1 MSNNTITSRSIITG
15 PEHFAPCDTCLGTKN
30 PFTRPKAALKPMD
43 WAEYHPRQAI
53 ALDLAT
59 MAPNRRLQVCDA
71 YESIDDMSKWM
82 ERCPLGNISAQSVT
96 NNVKGEWIERD
107 GPPKILWTEQG
118 QQVDGLEIQDMCK
131 EYDIQK
137 RHSSPC
143 HPQGD

>member
-1 MSNNTITSRSIITG
+1 
-15 PEHFAPCDTCLGTKN
+15 
-30 PFTRPKAALKPMD
+30 
-43 WAEYHPRQAI
+43 
-53 ALDLAT
+53 
-59 MAPNRRLQVCDA
+59 
-71 YESIDDMSKWM
+71 MSKWM